1 MVSKFSDFGN
11 IILNTDSYK
20 HSHHVL
26 YPPGTEYV
34 SSYIESRGGPYPAH
48 LFVGLQAFIK
58 EYLLKPITLEDI
70 DEAEIVT
77 RQHRLPF
84 NRDGWLGILND
95 YDGYLP
101 LEIEA
106 VPEGTVLP
114 IRNALVQIINTD
126 PKYFWLTSFVETPL
140 LRSVWYPTSV
150 GTLSWLSKQIIK
162 QALDKTSDHPEIIR
176 DLLHDYGAR
185 GVSSQQSAALGGFAH
200 LVNFEQTDT
209 ISGSLAA
216 QRYYNAVAPGV
227 SGPNSE
233 HSTMTAWGRE
243 NEATAY
249 ANAIHK
255 YRGWPAIVIVA
266 DSYDLDNAVHNIF
279 GRELKDLVDNQTGT
293 VFVRPD
299 SGDPVSVV
307 ADTVEGLIEHYGHI
321 ENSKGYKVLPDQIRV
336 CQGDGITL
344 DSLRAI
350 YEELDRRKLA
360 ADNVYFGMGGGLLQ
374 HINRDSLHFAQKA
387 NAVRINGEWIDI
399 WKSPNGVDLK
409 ASKRGRLAVRQ
420 VDGRF
425 ETVPRD
431 SIPAQENLLQP
442 VYRNGKLLKRWD
454 FLDLVERSERTVP
467 EEYFASVITPREQ
480 AADPL
485 PAAGA

>member
-1 MVSKFSDFGN
+1 MGTRIADFGN

-34 SSYIESRGGPYPAH
+34 SSYIEARGGPYPAH
-48 LFVGLQAFIK
+48 LVVGLQAYLR

-70 DEAEIVT
+70 DEAERVT
-77 RQHRLPF
+77 REHRIPF
-84 NRDGWLGILND
+84 NREGWLGIVND

-114 IRNALVQIINTD
+114 INNVLVQVINTD
-126 PKYFWLTSFVETPL
+126 PKYFWVTSFIETSL
-140 LRSVWYPTSV
+140 LRGVWYPTSV
-150 GTLSWLSKQIIK
+150 GTLSWYGKQIIR
-162 QALDKTSDHPEIIR
+162 QALEKTSDHPEIIR
-176 DLLHDYGAR
+176 DVLHDYGAR
-185 GVSSQQSAALGGFAH
+185 GVSSQQSAALGGLAH

-216 QRYYNAVAPGV
+216 SRYYNAIAPGA

-243 NEATAY
+243 NEAEAY
-249 ANAIHK
+249 ANVIRQYHNWDIK
-255 YRGWPAIVIVA
+255 VIVA
-266 DSYDLDNAVHNIF
+266 DSYDLKHAVDVIF
-279 GRELKDLVDNQTGT
+279 GNELKDLVDNQPGT

-299 SGDPVSVV
+299 SGDPVETT
-307 ADTVEGLIEHYGHI
+307 ADTVEGLTKHYGYEI
-321 ENSKGYKVLPDQIRV
+321 NSKGYKVLPNQIRA

-344 DSLRAI
+344 DSLRRI

-374 HINRDSLHFAQKA
+374 QINRDTLHFAMKA
-387 NAVRINGEWIDI
+387 NAVQVNGEWREIY
-399 WKSPNGVDLK
+399 KRPSLQALK
-409 ASKRGRLAVRQ
+409 NSKPGRLALRYK
-420 VDGRF
+420 DGEY

-431 SIPAQENLLQP
+431 SIPADENLLVP
-442 VYRNGKLLKRWD
+442 VFRNGKLLKRWD
-454 FLDLVERSERTVP
+454 FKELIERSERPVP
-467 EEYFASVITPREQ
+467 SHYYSGIVKPQIERIV
-480 AADPL
+480 AAVK
-485 PAAGA
+485 